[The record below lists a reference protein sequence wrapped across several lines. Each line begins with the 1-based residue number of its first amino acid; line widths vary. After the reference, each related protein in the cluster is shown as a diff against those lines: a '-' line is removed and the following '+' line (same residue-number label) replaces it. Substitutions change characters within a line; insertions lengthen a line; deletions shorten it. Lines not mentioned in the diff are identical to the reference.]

1 MTSPWLWL
9 PLAVLSAFFAALIA
23 VFGKLGL
30 TKVDT
35 TVATMLRAMIMFV
48 VLLGAVA
55 ATGKFPQVGSVQG
68 KALLFIVLAGASGAL
83 SWLFYFWALKL
94 GKASQVAPI
103 DRLSAVFAVALAF
116 LFLGEAVG
124 WKGWLGA
131 ALITAG
137 AVLTALP

>member
-1 MTSPWLWL
+1 MTSSWLWL

-30 TKVDT
+30 AKVDT
-35 TVATMLRAMIMFV
+35 TVATMLRATIMFV
-48 VLLGAVA
+48 VLFGAVV
-55 ATGKFPQVGSVQG
+55 ATGKFPQVGGVQG

-83 SWLFYFWALKL
+83 SWLLYFWALKL

-116 LFLGEAVG
+116 LFLGETVG

-131 ALITAG
+131 ALITVG